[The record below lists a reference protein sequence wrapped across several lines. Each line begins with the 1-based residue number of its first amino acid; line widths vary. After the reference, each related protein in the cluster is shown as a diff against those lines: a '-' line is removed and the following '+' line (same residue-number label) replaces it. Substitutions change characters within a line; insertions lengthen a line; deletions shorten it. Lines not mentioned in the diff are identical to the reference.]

1 MNRPIYK
8 MDENVDY
15 VFFGERDGLSR
26 IELYIQNSNQLFVDF
41 IFVNVLSLYFIII
54 SNINCSTIK
63 RYGNTLSGMNY
74 LHVNNMEYCHV
85 ESLSNNMIR
94 EIRCNIEE
102 KWMKVS
108 ERSYDNEFCNK
119 IEINGLQIHDI
130 IDTSFSGER
139 WEGNSLNGLPFG
151 YG

>member
-1 MNRPIYK
+1 MLTMYSLEKEMDYQELNCIFRIAISCLLISYLLLLISLHFKRIYS
-8 MDENVDY
+8 M
-15 VFFGERDGLSR
+15 
-26 IELYIQNSNQLFVDF
+26 
-41 IFVNVLSLYFIII
+41 
-54 SNINCSTIK
+54 NCSTIK

-130 IDTSFSGER
+130 IDLNFSGER